1 MKHIE
6 YDVINTSTGE
16 KTTFQINNKFKK
28 ATPDNIVFKIEQKD
42 IEEGVFIKPKD
53 QRPTND
59 ALITKLTPSIEKYGQ
74 LVPGTVLS
82 DGTNAESNHRFQVC
96 KDVGQPYKFI
106 IDKNEHGLKQD
117 ELTKEINV
125 NQEDWKIKDWHNK
138 WLVHGLEPYKRF
150 DKFLERHDFKQIYN
164 ALQVLSNQ
172 EIGSGTL
179 REQFENGT
187 FDPSESMWDSAERL
201 MGELYDVAKV
211 WNPGGAVYKSYFI
224 GAYREVKFC
233 SEFKHNTFIDRMTKY
248 LSEMRECAKSKDYI
262 DLINTIYNKGLKR
275 ENKVWLA

>member
-1 MKHIE
+1 MKYIE

-16 KTTFQINNKFKK
+16 KSTFKINSKFKK

-42 IEEGVFIKPKD
+42 IDEGVFIKPLD

-59 ALITKLTPSIEKYGQ
+59 KLITKLTPSIKKYGQ

-96 KDVGQPYKFI
+96 QDVGQPYKFI
-106 IDKNEHGLKQD
+106 VDKNEHGLEQD

-138 WLVHGLEPYKRF
+138 WLVRGLEPYKRF
-150 DKFLERHDFKQIYN
+150 DRFLMRHNFGQIYN
-164 ALQVLSNQ
+164 ALQVLSDKSQ
-172 EIGSGTL
+172 GAGSL
-179 REQFENGT
+179 REDFENGT
-187 FDPSESMWDSAERL
+187 FNPSESTWDNAERL
-201 MGELYDVAKV
+201 MGELKDVSEI
-211 WNPGGAVYKSYFI
+211 WNPGGAVFKSYFI
-224 GAYREVKFC
+224 GAYREVKFH
-233 SEFKHNTFIDRMTKY
+233 ERFNHNTFLDRMTKY

-262 DLINTIYNKGLKR
+262 DLINSIYNKGLQRK
-275 ENKVWLA
+275 NKVWLA

>member
-1 MKHIE
+1 MEVQSAEDAIKFAKTMGGFDRANEVMTFIE
-6 YDVINTSTGE
+6 MGFEGY
-16 KTTFQINNKFKK
+16 KTLSEAQLSILND
-28 ATPDNIVFKIEQKD
+28 PDITVDERQPLYKLARELLDPKIENWYK
-42 IEEGVFIKPKD
+42 KNLARLKSALA
-53 QRPTND
+53 PTQS
-59 ALITKLTPSIEKYGQ
+59 L
-74 LVPGTVLS
+74 LS
-82 DGTNAESNHRFQVC
+82 SF
-96 KDVGQPYKFI
+96 
-106 IDKNEHGLKQD
+106 
-117 ELTKEINV
+117 